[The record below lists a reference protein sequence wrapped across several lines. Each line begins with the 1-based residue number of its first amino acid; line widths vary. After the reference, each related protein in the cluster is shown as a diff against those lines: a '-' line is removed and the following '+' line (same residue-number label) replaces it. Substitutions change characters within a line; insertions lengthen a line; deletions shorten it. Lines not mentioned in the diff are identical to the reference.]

1 MNYDLSDEQRM
12 IQDTARRVAEQFPVK
27 YWAEKDRDHAF
38 PTELWQA
45 VCDAGLCGAAL
56 PETYGGS
63 GMGMVEIA
71 LIVEELAAGGAGS
84 TVGQL
89 FILNP
94 IFGGVAIANH
104 GSDKM
109 KQELLPKLC
118 TGTLKFCMALTE
130 PDAGINTTAIK
141 SFARRDGN
149 GGWRL
154 NGRKIW
160 ITAVPASD
168 KMLVIARTQKI
179 EEVQKRSHGISL
191 FMIDVNREGVSHFP
205 IEKLGTHT
213 LTSSNVF
220 FDEVRIEPEEIIGS
234 EHLAWV
240 ELWDVLNT
248 ERLVTSAAAIGSA
261 RLALKLGVEYTNQRK
276 VFGSTPIAAYQGVQF
291 PFAEAHAMLSCAREM
306 NFKAAWLC
314 DNGRTYS
321 SEANTAKYLAAE
333 ALAKATERAMHS
345 MGGMG
350 FSKEMH
356 VERLWRD
363 ARLSQFAPVPQEMIL
378 NFIAQHD
385 LGMPRS
391 Y

>member
-1 MNYDLSDEQRM
+1 MDFSMTEDQKMLKAMLRDFAVKELEPVAAKVDEK
-12 IQDTARRVAEQFPVK
+12 AEFPAEQVQK
-27 YWAEKDRDHAF
+27 IAD
-38 PTELWQA
+38 L
-45 VCDAGLCGAAL
+45 GLFGL
-56 PETYGGS
+56 TISEEYGGS
-63 GMGMVEIA
+63 GMGMTEVA
-71 LIVEELAAGGAGS
+71 LIVEEIAAGGAGS

-104 GSDKM
+104 GTAAM
-109 KQELLPKLC
+109 KRELLPKLC
-118 TGTLKFCMALTE
+118 RGEFKFCMALTE

-141 SFARRDGN
+141 SFAKPDGS
-149 GGWRL
+149 GWRL

-160 ITAVPASD
+160 ITAVPNSD
-168 KMLVIARTQKI
+168 KMLVIARTQRREDVK
-179 EEVQKRSHGISL
+179 KPSHGISL
-191 FMIDVNREGVSHFP
+191 FMIDVNREGLTHFP

-213 LTSSNVF
+213 LTSSSVF
-220 FDEVRIEPEEIIGS
+220 FDNVRIEREELIGT
-234 EHLAWV
+234 EHMAWV

-248 ERLVTSAAAIGSA
+248 ERIVTSAAAIGSA
-261 RLALKLGVEYTNQRK
+261 RLALRLGVEYTTQRK

-314 DNGRTYS
+314 DQGRQYS

-333 ALAKATERAMHS
+333 ALAKATERSMHC

-350 FSKEMH
+350 FSREMH

-363 ARLSQFAPVPQEMIL
+363 SRLSQFAPVPQEMIL

-385 LGMPRS
+385 LGMPRG